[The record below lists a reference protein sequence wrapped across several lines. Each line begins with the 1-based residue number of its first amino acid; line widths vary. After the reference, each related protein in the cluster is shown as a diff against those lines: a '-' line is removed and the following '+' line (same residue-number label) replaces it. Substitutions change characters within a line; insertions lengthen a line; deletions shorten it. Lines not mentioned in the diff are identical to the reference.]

1 MIRILKGSRQ
11 PKNSVIGDEWSALRS
26 LKATG
31 LLTVFSADIGNDAV
45 VLGTSDY
52 NQNIAI
58 LLQNK
63 AYAKL
68 KKDPTECIESKSDLL
83 LKKSSFAE
91 VCRQV
96 RPQSCRQPGLCGL
109 PNTQIW
115 CAIKTHRE
123 HHWFSHLP
131 LGPTLRAST

>member
-68 KKDPTECIESKSDLL
+68 KKDPTDAIERKTVL
-83 LKKSSFAE
+83 LKSPHFPRR
-91 VCRQV
+91 C
-96 RPQSCRQPGLCGL
+96 
-109 PNTQIW
+109 
-115 CAIKTHRE
+115 
-123 HHWFSHLP
+123 
-131 LGPTLRAST
+131 ASTYDHRVPAHLGFMACGRFTNLVCH